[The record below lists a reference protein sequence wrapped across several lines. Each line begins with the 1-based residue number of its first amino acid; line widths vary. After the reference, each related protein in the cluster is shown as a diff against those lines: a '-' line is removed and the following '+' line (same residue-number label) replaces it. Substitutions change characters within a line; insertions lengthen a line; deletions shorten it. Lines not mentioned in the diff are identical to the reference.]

1 MGRTQSRFAATDPTE
16 YEGFMGRWSERL
28 ATPFLEFVGIRPGD
42 RVLDVGCGT
51 GVLTA
56 ALADAAAQAVG
67 IDASEPYL
75 DGARLRRSRPNA
87 VYELGDIRHMRFADG
102 SFDAC
107 ASTLV
112 LDIIPE
118 AEQVA
123 AEMRRVVRPR
133 GVVASGVHDFW
144 GGLSAFALVWDT
156 GSVLDEGISALRDD
170 LKAHPLASRDG
181 QAALWRRT
189 GLADVEEVPI
199 VISCDY
205 TSFAD
210 YWSNFTTG
218 QGRLGSRLKELPDDL
233 RGEIQRHVRAG
244 YLAGQPDGSRSFPMI
259 VRAVRGVVPD
269 RTAVAMTPASF
280 AIPAT

>member
-1 MGRTQSRFAATDPTE
+1 MGRTQSRFAATDPAE
-16 YEGFMGRWSERL
+16 YERFMGRWSERL
-28 ATPFLEFVGIRPGD
+28 AKPFLDFAGIRPGE

-56 ALADAAAQAVG
+56 ALAKAGAQAVG

-75 DGARLRRSRPNA
+75 DGARRRRSHPNIA
-87 VYELGDIRHMRFADG
+87 YELGDVRRMRFADG

-107 ASTLV
+107 VSTLV
-112 LDIIPE
+112 LDIIPD

-123 AEMRRVVRPR
+123 AEMRRVVRPG

-144 GGLSAFALVWDT
+144 GGHSAFALVWDT
-156 GSVLDEGISALRDD
+156 GSVLDPGISALRDD
-170 LKAHPLASRDG
+170 LKAHPLGWKDG
-181 QAALWRRT
+181 QAALWRKT
-189 GLADVEEVPI
+189 GLTEVEEAPI

-205 TSFAD
+205 ASFDD

-218 QGRLGSRLKELPDDL
+218 QGRLGSRLKELPDDV

-244 YLAGQPDGSRSFPMI
+244 YLAGLPDGPRSFPMI
-259 VRAVRGVVPD
+259 VRAVRGVVPG
-269 RTAVAMTPASF
+269 RS
-280 AIPAT
+280 